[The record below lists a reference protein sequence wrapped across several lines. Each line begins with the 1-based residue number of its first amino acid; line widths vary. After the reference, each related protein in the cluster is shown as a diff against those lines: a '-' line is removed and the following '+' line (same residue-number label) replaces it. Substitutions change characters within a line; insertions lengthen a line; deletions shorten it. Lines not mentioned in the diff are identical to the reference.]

1 MKEKIFSTDK
11 FLSALK
17 QTLDDIAGGF
27 ETDMIDDAKIVATR
41 LMTFACKNDNAISHM
56 QEIGNLAEMVSNHN
70 HDCRVLFEE
79 FNKRLFYFRINKKPA
94 NALDA
99 MAIITDIGRNN
110 PAPHVEWLFEPGDM
124 TLQNIFND
132 SFITAE

>member
-1 MKEKIFSTDK
+1 MKEKVFSTDK

-27 ETDMIDDAKIVATR
+27 ETDMISDAKIVATR
-41 LMTFACKNDNAISHM
+41 LMTPACRNDNAISHM
-56 QEIGNLAEMVSNHN
+56 QEIGMLAEMLSNCS

-79 FNKRLFYFRINKKPA
+79 FNDRFSEINKEQA

-110 PAPHVEWLFEPGDM
+110 PAPHVEWLFESSDM

>member
-1 MKEKIFSTDK
+1 MKEKVFSTDK

-17 QTLDDIAGGF
+17 QTLDDIASGF
-27 ETDMIDDAKIVATR
+27 ENEVIIDAKIIATK
-41 LMTFACKNDNAISHM
+41 LKENDDDSISYM
-56 QEIGNLAEMVSNHN
+56 QEIGTLAEMVSNHN

-79 FNKRLFYFRINKKPA
+79 FDNKFRKLHGEGKEQA

-99 MAIITDIGRNN
+99 MAIITDIGRSNIT
-110 PAPHVEWLFEPGDM
+110 PHVEWLFEPHDM

>member
-1 MKEKIFSTDK
+1 MKEKVFSTDK

-17 QTLDDIAGGF
+17 QTLDDIASGF
-27 ETDMIDDAKIVATR
+27 ETDMISDAKIVATR
-41 LMTFACKNDNAISHM
+41 LKEGKGNAVSHM
-56 QEIGNLAEMVSNHN
+56 QEIGMLAEMLSNHS

-79 FNKRLFYFRINKKPA
+79 FDNKFNKINKKQA

-110 PAPHVEWLFEPGDM
+110 PAPHVEWLFEPDDM

>member
-1 MKEKIFSTDK
+1 MKEKVFSTDK

-27 ETDMIDDAKIVATR
+27 ETDMVSDAKIVAAR
-41 LMTFACKNDNAISHM
+41 LKEGKGNAISHM

-79 FNKRLFYFRINKKPA
+79 FNKRLKYFRINKKPA

-110 PAPHVEWLFEPGDM
+110 PAPHVEWLFEPDDM

>member
-1 MKEKIFSTDK
+1 MKEKVFSTDK

-27 ETDMIDDAKIVATR
+27 ETDMINDAKIVAAR
-41 LMTFACKNDNAISHM
+41 LKEGKGNTMSHM
-56 QEIGNLAEMVSNHN
+56 QEIGDLAEMVSNHN

-79 FNKRLFYFRINKKPA
+79 FNKRLKFCRINKKPA

>member
-1 MKEKIFSTDK
+1 MKEKVFNTDK

-17 QTLDDIAGGF
+17 QTLDDIASGF
-27 ETDMIDDAKIVATR
+27 ENEVVIDAKIIATK
-41 LMTFACKNDNAISHM
+41 LKENDDDSISYM
-56 QEIGNLAEMVSNHN
+56 QEIGMLAEMVSNHN

-79 FNKRLFYFRINKKPA
+79 FDNKFRKLHGMGKEQA

-99 MAIITDIGRNN
+99 MAIITDIGRSNIT
-110 PAPHVEWLFEPGDM
+110 PHVEWLFEPHDM

>member
-1 MKEKIFSTDK
+1 MKEKVFSTDK

-17 QTLDDIAGGF
+17 QTLDDIASGF
-27 ETDMIDDAKIVATR
+27 ENDMISDAKIVATR
-41 LMTFACKNDNAISHM
+41 LKENNDNAISHM
-56 QEIGNLAEMVSNHN
+56 QEIGNLAEMVLNHN

>member
-1 MKEKIFSTDK
+1 MKEKVFSTDK

-17 QTLDDIAGGF
+17 QTLDDIASGF
-27 ETDMIDDAKIVATR
+27 ETDMISDAKIVATR
-41 LMTFACKNDNAISHM
+41 LIENDNAMSHM
-56 QEIGNLAEMVSNHN
+56 QEIGVLAEMVSNHN

-79 FNKRLFYFRINKKPA
+79 FNDRFSEINKKQA

-110 PAPHVEWLFEPGDM
+110 PAPHVEWLFEPDDM

>member
-1 MKEKIFSTDK
+1 MKEKVFNKDK

-17 QTLDDIAGGF
+17 QTLDDIASGF

-41 LMTFACKNDNAISHM
+41 LIGNDNTISHM
-56 QEIGNLAEMVSNHN
+56 QEIGMLAEMVSNHS
-70 HDCRVLFEE
+70 HDCRILFEE
-79 FNKRLFYFRINKKPA
+79 FDNKFNKTNKKQVD
-94 NALDA
+94 ALDA
-99 MAIITDIGRNN
+99 MAIITDISRSDL
-110 PAPHVEWLFEPGDM
+110 APHVGWLFEPGDM

>member
-11 FLSALK
+11 FLSTLK
-17 QTLDDIAGGF
+17 QTLDDIASGF

-41 LMTFACKNDNAISHM
+41 LKEGKGNAMSHM

-79 FNKRLFYFRINKKPA
+79 FN
-94 NALDA
+94 
-99 MAIITDIGRNN
+99 
-110 PAPHVEWLFEPGDM
+110 
-124 TLQNIFND
+124 

>member
-1 MKEKIFSTDK
+1 MKEKVFNTDK

-17 QTLDDIAGGF
+17 QTLDDIASGF
-27 ETDMIDDAKIVATR
+27 ENEVIIDAKIIATK
-41 LMTFACKNDNAISHM
+41 LKENDDDSISYM
-56 QEIGNLAEMVSNHN
+56 QEIGMLAEMVSNHN

-79 FNKRLFYFRINKKPA
+79 FDNKFRKLHGEGKEQA

-99 MAIITDIGRNN
+99 MAIITDIGRSNIT
-110 PAPHVEWLFEPGDM
+110 PHVEWLFEPHDM

>member
-1 MKEKIFSTDK
+1 MKEKVFNTDK

-17 QTLDDIAGGF
+17 QTLDSIASGF
-27 ETDMIDDAKIVATR
+27 ENDMILDAIIVATR
-41 LMTFACKNDNAISHM
+41 LKEDDDNAISHM
-56 QEIGNLAEMVSNHN
+56 QEIGNLAEMISNHN
-70 HDCRVLFEE
+70 HDCRTLFEE
-79 FNKRLFYFRINKKPA
+79 FDNKFRKLHGEGKEQA

-99 MAIITDIGRNN
+99 MAIITDIGRSNL
-110 PAPHVEWLFEPGDM
+110 APHVEWLFEPNDM

>member
-11 FLSALK
+11 FLSTLK
-17 QTLDDIAGGF
+17 QTLDDIASGF

-41 LMTFACKNDNAISHM
+41 LKEGKGNAMSHM

-79 FNKRLFYFRINKKPA
+79 FNKRLKFCRINKKPA

-110 PAPHVEWLFEPGDM
+110 PAPHVEWLFEPDDM

>member
-1 MKEKIFSTDK
+1 MKEKVFNTDK
-11 FLSALK
+11 FLSTLK
-17 QTLDDIAGGF
+17 QTLDDIASGF
-27 ETDMIDDAKIVATR
+27 ENEVIIDAKIIATK
-41 LMTFACKNDNAISHM
+41 LKENDDDSISYM
-56 QEIGNLAEMVSNHN
+56 QEIGTLAEMVSNHN

-79 FNKRLFYFRINKKPA
+79 FDNKFRKLHGEGKEQA

-99 MAIITDIGRNN
+99 MAIITDIGRSNIT
-110 PAPHVEWLFEPGDM
+110 PHVEWLFEPDDM

>member
-1 MKEKIFSTDK
+1 MKEKVFSTDK

-41 LMTFACKNDNAISHM
+41 LKEGKGNAISHM
-56 QEIGNLAEMVSNHN
+56 QEIGNLAEMVLNHN